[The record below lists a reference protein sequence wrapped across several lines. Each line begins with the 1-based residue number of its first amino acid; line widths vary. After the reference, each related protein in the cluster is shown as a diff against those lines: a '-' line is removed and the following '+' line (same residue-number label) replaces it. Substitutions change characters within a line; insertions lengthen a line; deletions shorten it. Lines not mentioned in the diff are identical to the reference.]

1 MLRDELGDLAAFMV
15 VAEEKSFT
23 RAAARLST
31 SQPAL
36 SQTVRRLEER
46 LGVRLL
52 IRNTR
57 NMAVTEAGE
66 QLLNTLRPAFSD
78 IDNRLQSLSQFRDKP
93 AGTVRITAGQHA
105 ADTLIWPAINEV
117 MQSYPDIKIELS
129 LDSALTDIVS
139 ERFDAGVRL
148 GERVEQDM
156 IAARIGPELR
166 MAVVGTPDYFARHPG
181 PTSPYDLPQHAC
193 INIRLPSSGGLY
205 AWEFNQGE
213 RELNVRVGGQFTV
226 NNIAAALKAAEAG
239 LGLAMVM
246 EDMVTAQLE
255 EGKLVQVLAE
265 WCAPFAGYHIY
276 YPSRHLLSPA
286 FQVLLQTLRRRNAAE
301 EKPRRPVIDGNNQ

>member
-1 MLRDELGDLAAFMV
+1 MLRDELGDLAAFLV

-57 NMAVTEAGE
+57 NVAVTEAGE
-66 QLLNTLRPAFSD
+66 QLVNTLRPALSD
-78 IDNRLQSLSQFRDKP
+78 IDHRLQALSQFRDKP

-105 ADTLIWPAINEV
+105 ADTLIWPAIREV
-117 MQSYPDIKIELS
+117 LHTYPDINIELS

-139 ERFDAGVRL
+139 ERFDAGIRL
-148 GERVEQDM
+148 GERVELDM
-156 IAARIGPELR
+156 IAARIGPDLR
-166 MAVVGTPDYFARHPG
+166 MAVVGTPDYFAKHPI
-181 PTSPYDLPQHAC
+181 PKSPHELPHHTC
-193 INIRLPSSGGLY
+193 INIRLPSSGGIY
-205 AWEFNQGE
+205 AWEFSQGE
-213 RELNVRVGGQFTV
+213 RELNVRVDGQFIV
-226 NNIAAALKAAEAG
+226 NNIVAALKAAEAG
-239 LGLAMVM
+239 VGLAMVM
-246 EDMVTAQLE
+246 EDMVEAQLE
-255 EGKLVQVLAE
+255 EGKLVRVLAE

-276 YPSRHLLSPA
+276 YPSRRLLSPA
-286 FQVLLQTLRRRNAAE
+286 FQVLLQTLRRRSTVV
-301 EKPRRPVIDGNNQ
+301 EKPRRQP

>member
-1 MLRDELGDLAAFMV
+1 MLRDELGDLAAFLV

-23 RAAARLST
+23 RAAARLAT
-31 SQPAL
+31 SQPSL

-57 NMAVTEAGE
+57 NVAVTEAGE
-66 QLLNTLRPAFSD
+66 QLVNTLRPAFSD
-78 IDNRLQSLSQFRDKP
+78 IDNRLQALSQFRDKP

-117 MQSYPDIKIELS
+117 LQTYPDIKIELS

-139 ERFDAGVRL
+139 ERFDAGIRL

-166 MAVVGTPDYFARHPG
+166 LAVVTTPDYFTRYG
-181 PTSPYDLPQHAC
+181 VPTSPHDLTHHSC
-193 INIRLPSSGGLY
+193 INIRLPSSGGIY
-205 AWEFNQGE
+205 VWEFNQGE
-213 RELNVRVGGQFTV
+213 RELNVRVEGQFIV
-226 NNIAAALKAAEAG
+226 NNIVAALKAAEAG

-246 EDMVTAQLE
+246 EDMVEAQIEAGTLVRVLE
-255 EGKLVQVLAE
+255 T

-276 YPSRHLLSPA
+276 YPSRRLLSPA
-286 FQVLLQTLRRRNAAE
+286 FQVFLQTLRQRNEAAE
-301 EKPRRPVIDGNNQ
+301 KQRREKRLG